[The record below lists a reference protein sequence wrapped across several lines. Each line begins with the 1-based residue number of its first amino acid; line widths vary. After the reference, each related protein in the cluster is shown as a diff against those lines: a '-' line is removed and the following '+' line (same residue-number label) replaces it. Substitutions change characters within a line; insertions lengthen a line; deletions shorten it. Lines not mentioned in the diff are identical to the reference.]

1 MKIEIIEIDKEIK
14 IITDIPHC
22 SFPIELYEKKK
33 RLQKKLKKKETFL
46 DYNKFECTDDKKID
60 IVIDEDD
67 KIVEKI
73 KNIIEQNK
81 LPDIM
86 NIPNAITDLDEM
98 PKFNNIIYYDENI
111 NFINSVHRDSDYFEK
126 ITSGAF
132 ILCTNL
138 DSLKLIKDEIIYKN
152 KINNNKIEF
161 NIIVTGSKCEK
172 IMIFLENKNNKEL
185 NNYITNICIYCMKP
199 EKYQHLKIKYPKIH
213 DDIYK
218 KRQDIVNFINKNS
231 SENIVPYPLTKLL
244 TYEEYIDKY
253 KERHKKI
260 SEFYG
265 DLNPET
271 YENQISDIK
280 DIIIK
285 DSLNSELKQKDEK
298 KVLEGFKTFD
308 INKDLEK
315 LNEITIQA
323 YAGKY
328 IYKDLNRWLLEL
340 KNNYESIY
348 YFTSRLMY
356 HLNSYALKKKMFY
369 NNSKKILY
377 RGIQIPYSNLLPYE
391 RARGK
396 IIILTSFT
404 STSENKDIAYNFA
417 KRKNFKDIYKK
428 DLLFSV
434 LFIIK
439 NIWEIGYISNGINI
453 QNISEFKKEKE
464 VLFQPFSFYYVEK
477 VDINLSKYIADIYLE
492 TIGKTEIFEGKL
504 KEGKELFYDGS
515 ENIIRFKNSN
525 KRMK

>member
-1 MKIEIIEIDKEIK
+1 MRK
-14 IITDIPHC
+14 
-22 SFPIELYEKKK
+22 SKKK
-33 RLQKKLKKKETFL
+33 DAFL
-46 DYNKFECTDDKKID
+46 NYNKFECTDDKKYD
-60 IVIDEDD
+60 LVIDEDD
-67 KIVEKI
+67 KIANKI
-73 KNIIEQNK
+73 KNIIEQGK
-81 LPDIM
+81 LSDIM
-86 NIPNAITDLDEM
+86 NFPNGITDLDEI

-126 ITSGAF
+126 ITLGAF

-152 KINNNKIEF
+152 KTNSDNIEF
-161 NIIVTGSKCEK
+161 NLIVTGSKCEK
-172 IMIFLENKNNKEL
+172 IMKFLENKNNKEL
-185 NNYITNICIYCMKP
+185 NNYISNICIYCMKP

-218 KRQDIVNFINKNS
+218 KRQDIANFINKNS
-231 SENIVPYPLTKLL
+231 SENVIPYPLTKVL

-271 YENQISDIK
+271 FENQISDIK
-280 DIIIK
+280 GIIIR
-285 DSLNSELKQKDEK
+285 DSLNGQLKQKDEK

-323 YAGKY
+323 YTGKY
-328 IYKDLNRWLLEL
+328 IHKDLNKWLLEL
-340 KNNYESIY
+340 KNNNESIA

-369 NNSKKILY
+369 NNNKSILY

-396 IIILTSFT
+396 IIVLTSFT
-404 STSENKDIAYNFA
+404 STSENKDITYNFA
-417 KRKNFKDIYKK
+417 KEKILRI
-428 DLLFSV
+428 
-434 LFIIK
+434 IIK
-439 NIWEIGYISNGINI
+439 RIFY
-453 QNISEFKKEKE
+453 F
-464 VLFQPFSFYYVEK
+464 LFF
-477 VDINLSKYIADIYLE
+477 L
-492 TIGKTEIFEGKL
+492 
-504 KEGKELFYDGS
+504 
-515 ENIIRFKNSN
+515 
-525 KRMK
+525 